1 MTTSTVKK
9 HLSSW
14 IPFYPQSVD
23 LKKEPGTIKVVAVLK
38 YTLEELVNQSIKDLI
53 AQGVLRRCTY
63 TIQDCNEYL
72 EIEIQWYNVYAEYNS
87 AKITVK
93 DVNTYIEEIT
103 KFISISGH
111 TNESSRA
118 RVHMKVLET
127 ITSCIHHFESPDL

>member
-1 MTTSTVKK
+1 M
-9 HLSSW
+9 
-14 IPFYPQSVD
+14 
-23 LKKEPGTIKVVAVLK
+23 KKEPGTIKIVAVLN
-38 YTLEELVNQSIKDLI
+38 YTLEELVNQSMKDLI
-53 AQGVLRRCTY
+53 AQEVLCKCAFTV
-63 TIQDCNEYL
+63 QDCNEYL

-87 AKITVK
+87 AKITVN

-127 ITSCIHHFESPDL
+127 ITSCIHHFESPSL